1 MVLPDQESFN
11 SLSLRS
17 ITTMSTTTTTTTTAL
32 NTTLIGVPTDITSS
46 EKYCASCGHEG
57 VLSQGE
63 MAAEEAQ
70 RRIKELEAQVQFLKL
85 QNTGSGETKPLFVPS
100 TIIFIPVGQSK
111 NSPSTTKRSVVYA
124 PKPAPTHR
132 EHRAPLDH
140 PTIWINRYHQ
150 PNSQRPMAPYNHNR
164 SNRNNN
170 NNNNKA
176 ALPH

>member
-1 MVLPDQESFN
+1 
-11 SLSLRS
+11 
-17 ITTMSTTTTTTTTAL
+17 MSTTTTTTTTTAL
-32 NTTLIGVPTDITSS
+32 NTTLIGVPTDITAS

-85 QNTGSGETKPLFVPS
+85 QNTGSGESKPLFYPMS

-111 NSPSTTKRSVVYA
+111 NSPSTTKKSAVYA
-124 PKPAPTHR
+124 PRRAPTHR
-132 EHRAPLDH
+132 EHRDPLDH
-140 PTIWINRYHQ
+140 LTTWINRYHQ
-150 PNSQRPMAPYNHNR
+150 PNSRRPMAPYSH
-164 SNRNNN
+164 NRNNCPSS
-170 NNNNKA
+170 KA